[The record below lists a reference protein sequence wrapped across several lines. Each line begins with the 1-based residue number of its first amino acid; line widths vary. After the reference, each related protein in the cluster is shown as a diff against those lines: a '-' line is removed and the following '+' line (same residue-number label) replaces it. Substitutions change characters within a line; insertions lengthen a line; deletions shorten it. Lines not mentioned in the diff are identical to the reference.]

1 MSTTS
6 WVWALVAV
14 IIIGFGAWWYVAQ
27 APTTPVA
34 NPDSIEAGGTGSNT
48 DEGMPDNGVAAGAG
62 AQVSIVPAAASV
74 AYGPNG
80 FAPAEITIKKGDTV
94 TWTNQ
99 STDAMWVA
107 SAKHPAH
114 TVYAGTT
121 LAQHCGDATDV
132 SFDQCKNGS
141 SYSFTFDKA
150 GTWAYHNHSNAGMF
164 GKVIVVE

>member
-27 APTTPVA
+27 APTTGTAPVTE
-34 NPDSIEAGGTGSNT
+34 NNT
-48 DEGMPDNGVAAGAG
+48 DQGLPDNGVSAGVEV
-62 AQVSIVPAAASV
+62 QVSVVPAAASV

-99 STDAMWVA
+99 STNAMWVA
-107 SAKHPAH
+107 SAMHPAH
-114 TVYAGTT
+114 AAYSGTT
-121 LAQHCGDATDV
+121 LAQHCNDAADV

-150 GTWAYHNHSNAGMF
+150 GTWGYHNHSNAGMF